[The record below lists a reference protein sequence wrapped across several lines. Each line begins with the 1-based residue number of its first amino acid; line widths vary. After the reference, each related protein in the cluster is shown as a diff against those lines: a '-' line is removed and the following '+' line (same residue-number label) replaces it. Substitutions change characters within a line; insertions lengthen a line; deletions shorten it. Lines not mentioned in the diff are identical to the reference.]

1 MGNIMEEAFT
11 AYTGSE
17 KVFTLNGKELVIPAR
32 FDAFITYR
40 TKFMK
45 LAKAC
50 ADKAAEVYKEK
61 IHDLDTFRAL
71 FQDIYLENL
80 KIVSSKAVDILV
92 SEGIYQFSIDTFS
105 AKNIETFHTAL
116 NDLRT
121 TNESVKLTEQNNA
134 KVTQNLKNGIGSLFS
149 NRGSFARGLV
159 QGAVESTLEGS
170 EITAPQKAE
179 LYQRIRT
186 HLLLHNVFQ
195 DYWNAV
201 ITLVG
206 ILRENGKDIWLADS
220 GKIDDI
226 NAVLESVHNPNFPQE
241 KVADVLFDC
250 ILKKPNAAAIY
261 KTIEEKFGLTDE
273 VQKIFDYFIY
283 PDFTKIVYTESDFPG
298 MVPANSNMAQGQNA
312 SEEPKKKKGLFSFMD
327 KESGESVKKGLK
339 IGAGLLATSVLLAA
353 SKGGSTNNNSNNN
366 DGKKDYYLSSGCK
379 RARLGARD
387 GCVGCTL
394 APYCSHCR

>member
-50 ADKAAEVYKEK
+50 ADKAAEEYKEK

-149 NRGSFARGLV
+149 NRGSFARGLGPARRRSGKRCGCSGKTAAPGGRTSGYPAAIPSVRSQCAQQTATAFLCPASQCVYSAV
-159 QGAVESTLEGS
+159 QGRKNADNPPLRFLFCPVPMLS
-170 EITAPQKAE
+170 EVFEVPRPQFEAATP
-179 LYQRIRT
+179 YRIAG
-186 HLLLHNVFQ
+186 HPPV
-195 DYWNAV
+195 
-201 ITLVG
+201 
-206 ILRENGKDIWLADS
+206 
-220 GKIDDI
+220 
-226 NAVLESVHNPNFPQE
+226 
-241 KVADVLFDC
+241 
-250 ILKKPNAAAIY
+250 
-261 KTIEEKFGLTDE
+261 
-273 VQKIFDYFIY
+273 
-283 PDFTKIVYTESDFPG
+283 
-298 MVPANSNMAQGQNA
+298 VP
-312 SEEPKKKKGLFSFMD
+312 PH
-327 KESGESVKKGLK
+327 
-339 IGAGLLATSVLLAA
+339 
-353 SKGGSTNNNSNNN
+353 
-366 DGKKDYYLSSGCK
+366 CPC
-379 RARLGARD
+379 RAL
-387 GCVGCTL
+387 
-394 APYCSHCR
+394 